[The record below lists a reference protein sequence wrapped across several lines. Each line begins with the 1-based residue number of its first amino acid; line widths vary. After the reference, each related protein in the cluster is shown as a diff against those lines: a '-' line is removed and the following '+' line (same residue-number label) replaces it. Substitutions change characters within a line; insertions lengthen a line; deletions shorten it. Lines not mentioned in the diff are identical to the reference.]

1 MGHERTTRTER
12 PDSVTDLPVLKCFAC
27 DGPRSEFYCPKCE
40 RTGSIF
46 WVGRAFPYTP
56 EGEKRALAF
65 LRSETVT
72 ESDANPAKV
81 LL

>member
-1 MGHERTTRTER
+1 MGHERATRTDR
-12 PDSVTDLPVLKCFAC
+12 PDSVNDLPVLKCFAC
-27 DGPRSEFYCPKCE
+27 KADEYFCRKCE
-40 RTGSIF
+40 GTKSIF

-72 ESDANPAKV
+72 ESGANSAKA
-81 LL
+81 LS